1 MRTSEAEIW
10 QGTELEENVSL
21 LDAGT
26 WIEVELPE
34 GATTIDSNYVS
45 KCKRG
50 ADGEIVRYKARYVA
64 KGFTQRPVRDFE
76 QTYALTGTL
85 PNL

>member
-1 MRTSEAEIW
+1 MTGVQTCA
-10 QGTELEENVSL
+10 
-21 LDAGT
+21 
-26 WIEVELPE
+26 LP
-34 GATTIDSNYVS
+34 I
-45 KCKRG
+45 CKRG